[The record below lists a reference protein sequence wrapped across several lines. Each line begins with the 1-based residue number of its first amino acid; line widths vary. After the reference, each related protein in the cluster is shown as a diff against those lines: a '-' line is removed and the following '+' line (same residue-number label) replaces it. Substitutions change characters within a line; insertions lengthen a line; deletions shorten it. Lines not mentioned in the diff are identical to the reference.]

1 MHAVALPIPEPG
13 PQPRPPV
20 VINAQCQLVEDEN
33 GQRVVIVG
41 GVPVFRMD
49 RDDREAEELFIA
61 QALEV
66 GYAKAGELAKALER
80 PRRTVHYIHLR
91 YVREGA
97 AGLLKRK
104 RGPKGPRLGEKR
116 EMAIREF
123 RRDGL
128 RVAEMARR
136 LGISPATVNAAM
148 SRMGLLPRGDGEQ
161 TALTLGS
168 ATNAEAVVDEPA
180 SIESPEAEKTAEPV
194 VEPVLA
200 PSPAPGAAKGHPTT
214 FDTDPSNRSIDRMLA
229 ACGEL
234 EDAAPLFAPGENIE
248 RVGALLAVPL
258 LVASG
263 VFEEA
268 EATYGSIG
276 PAFYGLRTTLLTLL
290 LLALLRVKRPE
301 NLKEYSPQ
309 ALGRILGLDRA
320 PEVKTVRR
328 KLTKMGDSD
337 KCASFLEKL
346 VKRRIEAHSEA
357 LGFLY
362 VDGHVRV
369 YHGQVEL
376 PKTHVARL
384 RMSLPATQD
393 VWLNDADGLPVLMV
407 TQEAHPSLTSAL
419 RQMLTDIRGELGER
433 RITAVFDRGGW
444 SPQLFQW
451 MDAHGFDVLT
461 YRKGASDPVP
471 DGDFT
476 AYQVQLPRGIV
487 TYELHDTTIKLA
499 NGFEMRQVSR
509 RQGEHQTQIVT
520 TRRDLPMTEV
530 AQRMFNRWCQEN
542 FFKYMREQ
550 YAIDALVEYGHESA
564 EPEREMPNPE
574 WRKLDKVLRKAKTKA
589 MKLEARYGAAVLDEE
604 EPGPEPATRGPKSD
618 PQTELL
624 VPLREARAEVARLL
638 EQRDKHPRR
647 VTVGQAKREALRLP
661 RGRKRLSDGL
671 KMLAY
676 QAETDLVRA
685 IAPHYKRS
693 LDEGRRL
700 IAAAL
705 QSTGDIDVVDDELRI
720 ALAPQSSPHRTRAV
734 AELCQLLSATETRF
748 PGTNLRMRY
757 TVKQV

>member
-1 MHAVALPIPEPG
+1 MHAVALPIPVPE

-66 GYAKAGELAKALER
+66 GYAKAGELAKALKR

-104 RGPKGPRLGEKR
+104 RGPKGPRLGAKR
-116 EMAIREF
+116 ELAIREF

-148 SRMGLLPRGDGEQ
+148 SRMGLVARGDAEQ
-161 TALTLGS
+161 TQLELGAATS
-168 ATNAEAVVDEPA
+168 ASAVADEQA
-180 SIESPEAEKTAEPV
+180 SIESPEAEKTAEPAV
-194 VEPVLA
+194 A
-200 PSPAPGAAKGHPTT
+200 PPPAPQAAKSLPTT
-214 FDTDPSNRSIDRMLA
+214 LDTDPTNRSVDRMLA

-234 EDAAPLFAPGENIE
+234 EDAAPLFAPGESIE
-248 RVGALLAVPL
+248 RVGALLAVPM

-301 NLKEYSPQ
+301 NLKEYSPP

-328 KLTKMGDSD
+328 KLTQMGDSD
-337 KCASFLEKL
+337 KCSSFLEKL
-346 VKRRIEAHSEA
+346 VKRRIAAHSDA

-362 VDGHVRV
+362 LDGHVRV

-444 SPQLFQW
+444 SPQLFKW
-451 MDAHGFDVLT
+451 MDANGFDVLT
-461 YRKGASDPVP
+461 YRKGASEPVP

-476 AYQVQLPRGIV
+476 TYRVQLPRGIV
-487 TYELHDTTIKLA
+487 VYELHDTTIKLA
-499 NGFEMRQVSR
+499 DGFEMRQVSR
-509 RQGEHQTQIVT
+509 RRGDHQTQIVT
-520 TRRDLPMTEV
+520 TRRDLPVTEV

-550 YAIDALVEYGHESA
+550 YAIDALVEYGHEFA

-574 WRKLDKVLRKAKTKA
+574 WRKLDKLLRKAKTKA
-589 MKLEARYGAAVLDEE
+589 MKLEARYGAAALDKDTKE
-604 EPGPEPATRGPKSD
+604 GPEPAQRRPKSA
-618 PQTELL
+618 PQADLL
-624 VPLREARAEVARLL
+624 VPLHEARGEVARLL
-638 EQRDKHPRR
+638 EERDKHPRR
-647 VTVGQAKREALRLP
+647 VTVGQAKGEALRLP

-748 PGTNLRMRY
+748 PGTNLRIRY
-757 TVKQV
+757 TVKSM